1 MKRKINVIFTVLF
14 TLIVSVCML
23 VGCQKEE
30 GKAKATVLE
39 KTEKMVV
46 IQVDEVEGETTLLS
60 VMRNLQAEGE
70 LSFSIAGGMLTE
82 LNGIANDADYN
93 PCWMLYTS
101 DSELSNQEWGTVE
114 YDGQVFGS
122 AIIGVE
128 TLTVLSG
135 EYYIWSYQSF

>member
-14 TLIVSVCML
+14 TLMVSVCML